1 MCDNEKIGAYIASLR
16 KAVGLT
22 QAELGERL
30 GVTGQAVSGWER
42 GEFLPDT
49 GILQDLALILDTSVD
64 ALLGGG
70 SCGWRYRRRVTV
82 EQMTEAIACIRR
94 MRELRGVVRV
104 ENVPPQPM
112 KVLKASGMERI
123 VVIEER
129 SMAHEV

>member
-1 MCDNEKIGAYIASLR
+1 MNMTS
-16 KAVGLT
+16 
-22 QAELGERL
+22 
-30 GVTGQAVSGWER
+30 
-42 GEFLPDT
+42 F
-49 GILQDLALILDTSVD
+49 LQDKRLTIALKGEIDHHSAKDTMRIIGNKIDLYLPMVCVLDFSD
-64 ALLGGG
+64 
-70 SCGWRYRRRVTV
+70 VTF
-82 EQMTEAIACIRR
+82 MDSSGIAIVIHAIRR

>member
-1 MCDNEKIGAYIASLR
+1 MN
-16 KAVGLT
+16 LT
-22 QAELGERL
+22 SFLQDKHLTVAL
-30 GVTGQAVSGWER
+30 R
-42 GEFLPDT
+42 GEIDHHSAKDIMRVVGNKIELYLPRVCVLDFREVT
-49 GILQDLALILDTSVD
+49 FMDSSGI
-64 ALLGGG
+64 
-70 SCGWRYRRRVTV
+70 
-82 EQMTEAIACIRR
+82 AIVIHAIRR